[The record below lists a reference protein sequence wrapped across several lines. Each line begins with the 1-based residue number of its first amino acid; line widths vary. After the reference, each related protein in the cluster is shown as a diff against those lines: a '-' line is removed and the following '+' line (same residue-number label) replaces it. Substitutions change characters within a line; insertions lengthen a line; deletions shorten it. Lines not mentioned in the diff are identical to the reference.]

1 MRQHAASTGVVIPRH
16 ATLPLSICF
25 PALRSPLPTDYGLRV
40 YCDQGVLIY
49 LLLMSSDPAGAP
61 QSALTL
67 RTYAKGEATV
77 VECHG
82 RLTSATAG
90 ILQSE
95 VKPMLPRNTHVIL
108 DLTHLWQVDSMG
120 LGTLIAL
127 YVSAKGA
134 GCRLELIHLS
144 KKVRELLGM
153 TNLLSVFG
161 VFAEDPH
168 RMP

>member
-1 MRQHAASTGVVIPRH
+1 
-16 ATLPLSICF
+16 
-25 PALRSPLPTDYGLRV
+25 
-40 YCDQGVLIY
+40 
-49 LLLMSSDPAGAP
+49 MSSTPSGSP

-67 RTYAKGEATV
+67 RTYPKGDAMV

-82 RLTSATAG
+82 RLSSSTSS
-90 ILQSE
+90 ILQAE
-95 VKPMLPRNTHVIL
+95 VKPLLPQNKHVIL

-120 LGTLIAL
+120 LGSLLAL

-134 GCRLELIHLS
+134 GCRLELVNLS

-153 TNLLSVFG
+153 TNLLAVFG

>member
-1 MRQHAASTGVVIPRH
+1 
-16 ATLPLSICF
+16 
-25 PALRSPLPTDYGLRV
+25 
-40 YCDQGVLIY
+40 
-49 LLLMSSDPAGAP
+49 
-61 QSALTL
+61 
-67 RTYAKGEATV
+67 
-77 VECHG
+77 
-82 RLTSATAG
+82 LTSSTTG
-90 ILQSE
+90 ILQAR
-95 VKPMLPRNTHVIL
+95 KPLLPQQACDS
-108 DLTHLWQVDSMG
+108 DLTNLWQVDSMG

-134 GCRLELIHLS
+134 GCRLELVNLS

>member
-1 MRQHAASTGVVIPRH
+1 
-16 ATLPLSICF
+16 
-25 PALRSPLPTDYGLRV
+25 
-40 YCDQGVLIY
+40 
-49 LLLMSSDPAGAP
+49 MSSSPTGAP
-61 QSALTL
+61 QAALTL
-67 RTYAKGEATV
+67 NTYAKGDAIV

-82 RLTSATAG
+82 RLTSSTSG
-90 ILQSE
+90 ILQGE
-95 VKPMLPRNTHVIL
+95 VKPLLPQNKHVIL

-127 YVSAKGA
+127 FVSAKTA
-134 GCRLELIHLS
+134 GCRLELINLS

-153 TNLLSVFG
+153 TNLMAVFG

>member
-1 MRQHAASTGVVIPRH
+1 MSTG
-16 ATLPLSICF
+16 
-25 PALRSPLPTDYGLRV
+25 PT
-40 YCDQGVLIY
+40 
-49 LLLMSSDPAGAP
+49 GAP
-61 QSALTL
+61 QPALTL
-67 RTYAKGEATV
+67 RTYPKDEAIV

-82 RLTSATAG
+82 RLTSSTGG

-95 VKPMLPRNTHVIL
+95 VKPLLRQTKHVIL
-108 DLTHLWQVDSMG
+108 DLTNLWQVDSMG
-120 LGTLIAL
+120 LGTLISL
-127 YVSAKGA
+127 YVSAKTA
-134 GCRLELIHLS
+134 GCRLELINLS

>member
-1 MRQHAASTGVVIPRH
+1 MSTG
-16 ATLPLSICF
+16 
-25 PALRSPLPTDYGLRV
+25 PT
-40 YCDQGVLIY
+40 
-49 LLLMSSDPAGAP
+49 GAP
-61 QSALTL
+61 QAALTL
-67 RTYAKGEATV
+67 RTYPKDEAIV

-82 RLTSATAG
+82 RLTSSTSG

-95 VKPMLPRNTHVIL
+95 VKPLLRQTKHVIL
-108 DLTHLWQVDSMG
+108 DLTNLWQVDSMG

-127 YVSAKGA
+127 YVSAKTA
-134 GCRLELIHLS
+134 GCRLELINLS

>member
-1 MRQHAASTGVVIPRH
+1 
-16 ATLPLSICF
+16 
-25 PALRSPLPTDYGLRV
+25 
-40 YCDQGVLIY
+40 
-49 LLLMSSDPAGAP
+49 MSSGPTEAP
-61 QSALTL
+61 QAALTL
-67 RTYAKGEATV
+67 STYVKGDAIV

-82 RLTSATAG
+82 RLSSSTAG
-90 ILQSE
+90 ILQGE
-95 VKPMLPRNTHVIL
+95 VKPLLQRTKHVIL
-108 DLTHLWQVDSMG
+108 DLTNLWQVDSMG

-134 GCRLELIHLS
+134 GCRLELINLS

-153 TNLLSVFG
+153 TNLLAVFG

>member
-1 MRQHAASTGVVIPRH
+1 
-16 ATLPLSICF
+16 
-25 PALRSPLPTDYGLRV
+25 
-40 YCDQGVLIY
+40 
-49 LLLMSSDPAGAP
+49 MSSSPTGATP
-61 QSALTL
+61 NALTL
-67 RTYAKGEATV
+67 RTYPNEDAIV

-82 RLTSATAG
+82 RLTSSTTG
-90 ILQSE
+90 ILQAE
-95 VKPMLPRNTHVIL
+95 VKPLLPQSKHVIL

-134 GCRLELIHLS
+134 GCRLELINLS

-153 TNLLSVFG
+153 TNLLAVFG

>member
-1 MRQHAASTGVVIPRH
+1 
-16 ATLPLSICF
+16 
-25 PALRSPLPTDYGLRV
+25 
-40 YCDQGVLIY
+40 
-49 LLLMSSDPAGAP
+49 MSSSPTGAT
-61 QSALTL
+61 QNALTL
-67 RTYAKGEATV
+67 RTYPKEDAIV

-82 RLTSATAG
+82 RLTSSTTG
-90 ILQSE
+90 ILQGE
-95 VKPMLPRNTHVIL
+95 VKPLLPQSKHVIL

-134 GCRLELIHLS
+134 GCRLELINLS

-153 TNLLSVFG
+153 TNLLAVFG

>member
-1 MRQHAASTGVVIPRH
+1 M
-16 ATLPLSICF
+16 
-25 PALRSPLPTDYGLRV
+25 
-40 YCDQGVLIY
+40 
-49 LLLMSSDPAGAP
+49 
-61 QSALTL
+61 
-67 RTYAKGEATV
+67 

-82 RLTSATAG
+82 RLNSSTTG
-90 ILQSE
+90 ILQGE
-95 VKPMLPRNTHVIL
+95 VKPLLAQSKHVIL

-120 LGTLIAL
+120 LGALIAL

-134 GCRLELIHLS
+134 GCRLELVNLS

-153 TNLLSVFG
+153 TNLLAVFG

>member
-1 MRQHAASTGVVIPRH
+1 
-16 ATLPLSICF
+16 
-25 PALRSPLPTDYGLRV
+25 
-40 YCDQGVLIY
+40 
-49 LLLMSSDPAGAP
+49 MSSSPTGAP
-61 QSALTL
+61 PAALTL
-67 RTYAKGEATV
+67 NTYAKGDAIV

-82 RLTSATAG
+82 RLTSSTSG
-90 ILQSE
+90 ILQGE
-95 VKPMLPRNTHVIL
+95 VKPLLPQNKRVIL

-127 YVSAKGA
+127 YVSAKTA
-134 GCRLELIHLS
+134 GCRLELINLS

-153 TNLLSVFG
+153 TNLMAVFG

>member
-1 MRQHAASTGVVIPRH
+1 M
-16 ATLPLSICF
+16 
-25 PALRSPLPTDYGLRV
+25 
-40 YCDQGVLIY
+40 
-49 LLLMSSDPAGAP
+49 
-61 QSALTL
+61 TL
-67 RTYAKGEATV
+67 RAYPKEDAVV

-82 RLTSATAG
+82 RLTSSTSS

-95 VKPMLPRNTHVIL
+95 VKPLLSNNKHVIL
-108 DLTHLWQVDSMG
+108 DLTNLWQVDSMG

-127 YVSAKGA
+127 YISAKTA
-134 GCRLELIHLS
+134 GSRLELVNLS

>member
-1 MRQHAASTGVVIPRH
+1 
-16 ATLPLSICF
+16 
-25 PALRSPLPTDYGLRV
+25 
-40 YCDQGVLIY
+40 
-49 LLLMSSDPAGAP
+49 MSSSPTGTP

-67 RTYAKGEATV
+67 RSYPKGNAIV

-82 RLTSATAG
+82 RLSSSTAG

-95 VKPMLPRNTHVIL
+95 VKPLLPQNKHVIL
-108 DLTHLWQVDSMG
+108 DLTNLWQVDSMG

-127 YVSAKGA
+127 YVSARNA
-134 GCRLELIHLS
+134 GCRLELINLS

-153 TNLLSVFG
+153 TNLLAVFG